1 MTLSNNEKIR
11 YQRQTAIQGWDES
24 VQLKLKHSRVFI
36 AGAGGL
42 GSPVLYY
49 LAAAGI
55 GTIALCDHDRV
66 DLSNLNR
73 QILHTSDDVGKL
85 KVVSARESI
94 QALNPDIT
102 LELMPER
109 VESEKIIE
117 VVKDVD
123 LVVDCLD
130 SFSSRL
136 YLNSLCIELNKP
148 MIHAGISEYHGQVTF
163 IHVPETPC
171 LECFIPSSRD
181 TGPVPVLGATA
192 GIVGSIQALEAVKY
206 LAGSKDLLK
215 NVILFIDGQSMS
227 FTRIAV
233 SRNPG
238 CPRCGSRGQ

>member
-11 YQRQTAIQGWDES
+11 YQRQIAIQGWDES
-24 VQLKLKHSRVFI
+24 VQLKLKQSRVFI

-55 GTIALCDHDRV
+55 GSIALCDHDHV

-73 QILHTSDDVGKL
+73 QILHTTEDIGKM
-85 KVVSARESI
+85 KVFSARKSI
-94 QALNPDIT
+94 QALNPEISLD
-102 LELMPER
+102 LLPES
-109 VESEKIIE
+109 VESGKIIDI
-117 VVKDVD
+117 VKGVD
-123 LVVDCLD
+123 LVIDCLD

-148 MIHAGISEYHGQVTF
+148 MVHAGISEFHGQVTF

-171 LECFIPSSRD
+171 LQCFIPTSQD

-215 NVILFIDGQSMS
+215 NVILFIDGQSMT

-233 SRNPG
+233 SSNPG
-238 CPRCGSRGQ
+238 CPRCGNRTQ